1 MNHDFIAA
9 GAVLDKYRFK
19 INATSKLPAPCVYD
33 NQTASCDNG
42 AVPLFQL
49 YITER
54 MNSSVMVSTRWLM
67 VDVDQFRSFLHIYMN
82 SLYSPELSE
91 ECQVA
96 LWEL

>member
-1 MNHDFIAA
+1 MIVA

-19 INATSKLPAPCVYD
+19 TNATSELPAACVYD
-33 NQTASCDNG
+33 NRTASCDNV
-42 AVPLFQL
+42 AVPLFKL

-54 MNSSVMVSTRWLM
+54 MDASVMVSTRWLM
-67 VDVDQFRSFLHIYMN
+67 ADVDQFRPFLRVYMN
-82 SLYSPELSE
+82 ALYSPELSE